1 MAAATQLPNKSA
13 PIETTL
19 LELVQL
25 LEELTED
32 DQLVVAT
39 VCDLLKRGE
48 VRLIGNFRDERL
60 AVS

>member
-1 MAAATQLPNKSA
+1 MAAATPIPLDG

-25 LEELTED
+25 LEELTDD
-32 DQLVVAT
+32 DQLVVTT
-39 VCDLLKRGE
+39 VVDLLRRGE

-60 AVS
+60 SIS